1 MQMERKKKTSA
12 PSKAAGKIDPVALAR
27 SFRKTRDDS
36 IRSDVDGSY
45 TGVTRDGE
53 SPVQDAD
60 DL

>member
-1 MQMERKKKTSA
+1 MERKKSA
-12 PSKAAGKIDPVALAR
+12 SVPLKAEKKIDPVELAR
-27 SFRKTRDDS
+27 SFRKTRDDG

-53 SPVQDAD
+53 SPVQDVD